1 MKILIYM
8 KSLLTDISWRLASVR
23 VRYTVGELL
32 SWCLVC
38 LVQQL
43 LPSSAGVIITPSS
56 WVHCHSPGET
66 LCLSGRHFDSAGQCI
81 IPEDY
86 YAVYYYCY
94 YYFAT
99 RSQ

>member
-1 MKILIYM
+1 M

-66 LCLSGRHFDSAGQCI
+66 LCLSGRQFWFCRPVHYPWRLLCCVLLLLLLFCNEVTITS
-81 IPEDY
+81 
-86 YAVYYYCY
+86 
-94 YYFAT
+94 
-99 RSQ
+99 